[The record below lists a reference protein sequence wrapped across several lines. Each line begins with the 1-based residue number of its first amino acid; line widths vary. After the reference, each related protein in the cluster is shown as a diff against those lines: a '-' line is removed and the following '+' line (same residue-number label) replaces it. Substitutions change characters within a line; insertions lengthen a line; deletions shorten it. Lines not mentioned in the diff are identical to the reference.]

1 MQFLKTLF
9 WVALAVILV
18 LFANENWHAATIN
31 LWGGLQ
37 ADVKLPILILVSFLL
52 GFLPMLIVHR
62 ARLWTMKRR
71 LDAYERQAA
80 AMAHTIPQVPAAA
93 EATPVSVPAADAPP
107 VELRPADDR
116 IATDNKVWPAP

>member
-18 LFANENWHAATIN
+18 LFADVNWEPVTMN

-37 ADVKLPILILVSFLL
+37 ADVKLPVLILISFLL

-62 ARLWTMKRR
+62 ARLWTMRRR
-71 LDAYERQAA
+71 LEALERQATA
-80 AMAHTIPQVPAAA
+80 AAYTTPAPAPAAA
-93 EATPVSVPAADAPP
+93 EPAPEP
-107 VELRPADDR
+107 RPIDERVD
-116 IATDNKVWPAP
+116 TENKVWPAP

>member
-18 LFANENWHAATIN
+18 LFAHVNWNPVTLE

-37 ADVKLPILILVSFLL
+37 ADIKLPVLVLFSFLI

-62 ARLWTMKRR
+62 ARMWTMKRR
-71 LDAYERQAA
+71 LEAIERQATA
-80 AMAHTIPQVPAAA
+80 AALTTPAAPTPSQPIVEPVPA
-93 EATPVSVPAADAPP
+93 PP
-107 VELRPADDR
+107 ELRPEADR

>member
-18 LFANENWHAATIN
+18 LFATVNWHAVTMN

-37 ADVKLPILILVSFLL
+37 ADVKLPILVLVSFLL

-62 ARLWTMKRR
+62 ARIWTMRRR
-71 LDAYERQAA
+71 LEALERQAT
-80 AMAHTIPQVPAAA
+80 AMTYTAPAPTSAVA
-93 EATPVSVPAADAPP
+93 EAAPSTTFAP
-107 VELRPADDR
+107 EPRSADDR

>member
-18 LFANENWHAATIN
+18 LFGNANWHDVTLN

-37 ADVKLPILILVSFLL
+37 ADVKLPFLVLASFLL
-52 GFLPMLIVHR
+52 GFVPMLIVHR

-71 LDAYERQAA
+71 LEALERQAQVNA
-80 AMAHTIPQVPAAA
+80 FATPVPAPAVEPIQVPA
-93 EATPVSVPAADAPP
+93 VP
-107 VELRPADDR
+107 RPAEER
-116 IATDNKVWPAP
+116 IATDSKLWPAP

>member
-18 LFANENWHAATIN
+18 LFAHVNWLPVTLN

-37 ADVKLPILILVSFLL
+37 ADIKLPVLILASFLF
-52 GFLPMLIVHR
+52 GFVPMLVVHQ
-62 ARLWTMKRR
+62 ARIWTVKRR
-71 LDAYERQAA
+71 LEAMERQAA
-80 AMAHTIPQVPAAA
+80 AMPITPAAAPSTSLGEPVPAAP
-93 EATPVSVPAADAPP
+93 EH
-107 VELRPADDR
+107 RPESER

>member
-18 LFANENWHAATIN
+18 LFATVNWHAVTMN

-37 ADVKLPILILVSFLL
+37 ADVKLPVLILVSFLL

-62 ARLWTMKRR
+62 ARIWTMRRR
-71 LDAYERQAA
+71 LEALERQATA
-80 AMAHTIPQVPAAA
+80 IAYTAPVTTPAPDTAPSQIT
-93 EATPVSVPAADAPP
+93 TPES
-107 VELRPADDR
+107 RPTDDR

>member
-1 MQFLKTLF
+1 VQFLKTLF

-18 LFANENWHAATIN
+18 LFAHVNWNPVTLE

-37 ADVKLPILILVSFLL
+37 ADVKLPMLVLAAFLL

-62 ARLWTMKRR
+62 ARMWTMKRR
-71 LDAYERQAA
+71 LDALERQTTAS
-80 AMAHTIPQVPAAA
+80 AMMATPAAA
-93 EATPVSVPAADAPP
+93 TPAPP
-107 VELRPADDR
+107 VVEPVPPPPELRAEADR

>member
-18 LFANENWHAATIN
+18 LFAHVNWKPVTLE

-37 ADVKLPILILVSFLL
+37 ADIKLPILVLASFLL

-62 ARLWTMKRR
+62 ARLWTVKRR
-71 LDAYERQAA
+71 LDALERQAVAA
-80 AMAHTIPQVPAAA
+80 AMTAPVLPTPAPAPFVAEPVP
-93 EATPVSVPAADAPP
+93 PP
-107 VELRPADDR
+107 PELRPEADR

>member
-18 LFANENWHAATIN
+18 LFAHVNWRAVTLD

-37 ADVKLPILILVSFLL
+37 ADVKLPMLILLSFLL
-52 GFLPMLIVHR
+52 GFLPMFTLYR
-62 ARLWTMKRR
+62 ARMWRMTRR
-71 LDAYERQAA
+71 LDAIERQATAA
-80 AMAHTIPQVPAAA
+80 AMAG
-93 EATPVSVPAADAPP
+93 TPSPTPAPP
-107 VELRPADDR
+107 VVEPVPPPPEFRPEAER